1 MRTVDSTQCMRAEH
15 GLDHQGWQHAGHKLP
30 GERERIAFHFH
41 QFSHGCFGNH
51 CPASNRL
58 YVAWQA
64 AILES
69 V

>member
-1 MRTVDSTQCMRAEH
+1 MSTVNVTQYVRAEH
-15 GLDHQGWQHAGHKLP
+15 GSDHQGWQHAGHKLP
-30 GERERIAFHFH
+30 GERERIAFHCH
-41 QFSHGCFGNH
+41 QFSHGYYGDH
-51 CPASNRL
+51 CPKSGRL

>member
-1 MRTVDSTQCMRAEH
+1 MSTVNGTRYVRAEH
-15 GLDHQGWQHAGHKLP
+15 HQGWQHAGHKLP
-30 GERERIAFHFH
+30 GERERIAFHCH
-41 QFSHGCFGNH
+41 QFNHGCYGDH
-51 CPASNRL
+51 CPKSGRL